1 MASLFFTYRKHL
13 GRPSKQQKS
22 NGQLYAF
29 DMNGFIK
36 SLPHDQQEYLTM
48 LRETQGA
55 LLPMKLLR
63 TEFTNHQIGFNEF
76 IHDREIKPATDPTIR
91 LFDEIIMAKK
101 ARGRPGLTSS
111 LSRLST
117 IRAAHGASL
126 GSSPFGHGTSRSS
139 ASKIPGY
146 LSDTGD
152 HIWRTASVPVSKGNF
167 PGEYRAIITRVPARL
182 DRSLM
187 REPRAIYGVPR
198 IDPRGSSRGLAR
210 KQVPSMLG
218 TTPPS

>member
-1 MASLFFTYRKHL
+1 MVLHL
-13 GRPSKQQKS
+13 
-22 NGQLYAF
+22 
-29 DMNGFIK
+29 
-36 SLPHDQQEYLTM
+36 
-48 LRETQGA
+48 
-55 LLPMKLLR
+55 
-63 TEFTNHQIGFNEF
+63 GFNEF
-76 IHDREIKPATDPTIR
+76 IHDRETKVASDPSVR

-101 ARGRPGLTSS
+101 ARGRPGLTAG

-117 IRAAHGASL
+117 IRASHGVSASA
-126 GSSPFGHGTSRSS
+126 SPFGAPSRSS
-139 ASKIPGY
+139 GKVPGY
-146 LSDTGD
+146 LSDSSE

-198 IDPRGSSRGLAR
+198 ADPKSSSRGLAR

-218 TTPPS
+218 TTPPP

>member
-1 MASLFFTYRKHL
+1 M
-13 GRPSKQQKS
+13 
-22 NGQLYAF
+22 
-29 DMNGFIK
+29 
-36 SLPHDQQEYLTM
+36 
-48 LRETQGA
+48 
-55 LLPMKLLR
+55 
-63 TEFTNHQIGFNEF
+63 
-76 IHDREIKPATDPTIR
+76 KPATDPSIR

-101 ARGRPGLTSS
+101 ARGRPGLTSG

-126 GSSPFGHGTSRSS
+126 GSSPFSNGTSRSS
-139 ASKIPGY
+139 SSSKVPGY
-146 LSDTGD
+146 LSDTND

-198 IDPRGSSRGLAR
+198 VDPRGSSRGLAR